1 MIQFMRAQRIL
12 SALIA
17 TGYLVGA
24 FVSWG
29 SEAGLRLSIALLLP
43 ISCIWFSEELGDY
56 TGNWDGHL
64 IDEKS
69 PGWMVAF
76 AGWALL
82 VLPPLAILL
91 LHLTTKR

>member
-1 MIQFMRAQRIL
+1 MRTQRIL

-24 FVSWG
+24 FAYLG
-29 SEAGLRLSIALLLP
+29 PEAGLRVSIALLLP
-43 ISCIWFSEELGDY
+43 MSCIWFSEELGDY
-56 TGNWDGHL
+56 TGRWDGHL

-69 PGWMVAF
+69 PGWMIAI

-82 VLPPLAILL
+82 VLPPLSILL
-91 LHLTTKR
+91 LHLTRTR